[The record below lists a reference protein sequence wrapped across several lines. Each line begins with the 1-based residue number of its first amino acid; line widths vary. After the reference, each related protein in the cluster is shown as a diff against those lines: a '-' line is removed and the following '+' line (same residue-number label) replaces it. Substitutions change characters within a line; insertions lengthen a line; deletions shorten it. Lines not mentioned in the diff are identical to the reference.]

1 MGFVCRRQWLWLN
14 RKKMRLSMQKLI
26 RVLVLLAVC
35 LTYFV
40 FLASA
45 AANDLITQWSLVAPV
60 PQPIAYH
67 RVALHDNMLFMVGG
81 EVPAW
86 TTPVASILQSKVEAD
101 GSIIQW
107 ATPIATM
114 AISLPQPLHRHALVQ
129 AHWGVTDSID
139 SLYVIGGF
147 SKGNRYAEVW
157 RADWTTSGEL
167 QGWHEVRN
175 YPRAIILHE
184 VVVVND
190 HIYVL
195 GGLGADDRPLKEVYS
210 ARIND
215 IDGTLDAWQARRELP
230 TPLYRFSSIP
240 YTTACGRYLYIV
252 GGFDGEQIHQ
262 EVYVTEIKVD
272 GSLSEWKKA
281 PPLLRALTYHQ
292 ALIYR
297 DHLVV
302 IGGTG
307 TDGSYNEVYSV
318 SLKADGKL
326 DEWRTEANLP
336 DSISRFAAIP
346 VMLSNRQ
353 ASAVYVIGG
362 TNGDNFRAQVYHS
375 LPLLIG
381 TSSLYTTIS
390 IAPSSSVIYL
400 PIVRRCP

>member
-1 MGFVCRRQWLWLN
+1 M
-14 RKKMRLSMQKLI
+14 
-26 RVLVLLAVC
+26 
-35 LTYFV
+35 
-40 FLASA
+40 
-45 AANDLITQWSLVAPV
+45 
-60 PQPIAYH
+60 
-67 RVALHDNMLFMVGG
+67 
-81 EVPAW
+81 
-86 TTPVASILQSKVEAD
+86 
-101 GSIIQW
+101 
-107 ATPIATM
+107 
-114 AISLPQPLHRHALVQ
+114 
-129 AHWGVTDSID
+129 
-139 SLYVIGGF
+139 
-147 SKGNRYAEVW
+147 
-157 RADWTTSGEL
+157 
-167 QGWHEVRN
+167 
-175 YPRAIILHE
+175 
-184 VVVVND
+184 
-190 HIYVL
+190 
-195 GGLGADDRPLKEVYS
+195 
-210 ARIND
+210 
-215 IDGTLDAWQARRELP
+215 
-230 TPLYRFSSIP
+230 
-240 YTTACGRYLYIV
+240 YIV